1 MKLRRVIMLALTGGI
16 CGSCLAYRAWFPF
29 ALAVA
34 LAVALIAESCLP
46 EEGK

>member
-1 MKLRRVIMLALTGGI
+1 MKSRKMITLALTGGI

-34 LAVALIAESCLP
+34 LAVALIAESCLQ
-46 EEGK
+46 EEGE